1 MAQKKGFIQSFFDFS
16 FSSFVAVKIAGV
28 LYAINIVGA
37 GLFAFSVIISSFFFK
52 FFFYGIGALIVVPL
66 LYLMYIV
73 FIRLSLEAMVV
84 LFRIAENT
92 ARTAENTKYL
102 KNEKLLK

>member
-37 GLFAFSVIISSFFFK
+37 GLFAFSVIISRFFQG
-52 FFFYGIGALIVVPL
+52 FFYGIGALIVVPL

-73 FIRLSLEAMVV
+73 FIRLSLESMVV

>member
-37 GLFAFSVIISSFFFK
+37 GLVAFSVIIAGFVEGFID
-52 FFFYGIGALIVVPL
+52 GIGALIVVPL
-66 LYLMYIV
+66 LYFMYIFFV
-73 FIRLSLEAMVV
+73 RLSLETMVV
-84 LFRIAENT
+84 LFRTAENT
-92 ARTAENTKYL
+92 ARTAENTKSL
-102 KNEKLLK
+102 KNENLLK

>member
-1 MAQKKGFIQSFFDFS
+1 DFS

-37 GLFAFSVIISSFFFK
+37 GLVAFSVIISRFLEG
-52 FFFYGIGALIVVPL
+52 FFYGIGALIGAPL
-66 LYLMYIV
+66 LSFIYIV
-73 FIRLSLEAMVV
+73 FVRLSLESMVV
-84 LFRIAENT
+84 LFRIVENT

-102 KNEKLLK
+102 KNEK

>member
-37 GLFAFSVIISSFFFK
+37 GLFAFSVIISMFVKGFIN
-52 FFFYGIGALIVVPL
+52 GIVALTVVPL
-66 LYLMYIV
+66 LYFLYIL
-73 FIRLSLEAMVV
+73 FTRLSLEAMVV

-92 ARTAENTKYL
+92 ARTAENTKSL
-102 KNEKLLK
+102 KNENLLK

>member
-37 GLFAFSVIISSFFFK
+37 GLFAFSVIISRFFQGFFLWHWSFNCSSSTLFNV
-52 FFFYGIGALIVVPL
+52 YR
-66 LYLMYIV
+66 

-92 ARTAENTKYL
+92 ARTA
-102 KNEKLLK
+102 

>member
-37 GLFAFSVIISSFFFK
+37 GLFAFSVIISRFFFK
-52 FFFYGIGALIVVPL
+52 VFSMALEL
-66 LYLMYIV
+66 
-73 FIRLSLEAMVV
+73 
-84 LFRIAENT
+84 
-92 ARTAENTKYL
+92 
-102 KNEKLLK
+102 

>member
-1 MAQKKGFIQSFFDFS
+1 
-16 FSSFVAVKIAGV
+16 
-28 LYAINIVGA
+28 
-37 GLFAFSVIISSFFFK
+37 
-52 FFFYGIGALIVVPL
+52 
-66 LYLMYIV
+66 MYIV

-102 KNEKLLK
+102 KNEK